1 MINGGEENSYGR
13 LKQDHVGSPSLALKP
28 TPEEE
33 GEEDEP
39 EVVRQRDA
47 HLETEEEMATHD
59 RVDDLFG

>member
-1 MINGGEENSYGR
+1 
-13 LKQDHVGSPSLALKP
+13 LKP